1 MVFIFL
7 AYFTL
12 YNGLQ
17 FHPYVFFFNF
27 TFQLFTVLQYFEGL
41 VILRF
46 EYVVLE
52 LPRGLLNKD
61 CWAPTLISL
70 DNSQHFIIAYNL

>member
-1 MVFIFL
+1 MSSSYSFE
-7 AYFTL
+7 
-12 YNGLQ
+12 NMC
-17 FHPYVFFFNF
+17 FFFNF

-46 EYVVLE
+46 EYVVE

-61 CWAPTLISL
+61 CWAPALISL
-70 DNSQHFIIAYNL
+70 DNSQHFIIAYNI